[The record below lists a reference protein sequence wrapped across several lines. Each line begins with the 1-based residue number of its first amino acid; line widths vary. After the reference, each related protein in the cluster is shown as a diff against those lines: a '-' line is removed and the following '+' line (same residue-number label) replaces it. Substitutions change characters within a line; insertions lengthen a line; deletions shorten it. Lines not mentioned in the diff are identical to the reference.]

1 MGLLSKLIILILIV
15 LLVLTFTPQG
25 VLGQDKFNVEVSAR
39 LNQQKIQIWNPY
51 TIDNVKYRVI
61 GQTNFLEWGQ
71 LYSTTGEV
79 KVMSALDLIVETGE
93 LKFCIYDVCEY
104 NSETFW
110 ISPGE
115 QVTSTEVI
123 HGIVKGDHTL
133 RITFT
138 VDGTVKASYT
148 EVITV

>member
-1 MGLLSKLIILILIV
+1 MGLLGKIIILILVV
-15 LLVLTFTPQG
+15 LLVLTFTPVG
-25 VLGQDKFNVEVSAR
+25 VLGQDKFNVEVTAR
-39 LNQQKIQIWNPY
+39 LNQQKVQFWNPY
-51 TIDNVKYRVI
+51 TIDNVKYRVV
-61 GQTNFLEWGQ
+61 GETHFLEWGE

-79 KVMSALDLIVETGE
+79 RVMSALDYIVETGE
-93 LKFCIYDVCEY
+93 LKFCIYDVCQT

-115 QVTSTEVI
+115 QVTTSETI

-138 VDGTVKASYT
+138 VDETVKASFQ
-148 EVITV
+148 EVITI